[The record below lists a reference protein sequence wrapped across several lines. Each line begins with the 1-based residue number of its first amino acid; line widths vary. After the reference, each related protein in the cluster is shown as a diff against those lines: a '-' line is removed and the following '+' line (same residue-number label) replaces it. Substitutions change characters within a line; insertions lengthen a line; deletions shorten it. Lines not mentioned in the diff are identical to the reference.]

1 MQVDFIPWR
10 CNSSCIP
17 SGRRLE
23 ESKQKALMR
32 APVGNNIRSKRTIVD
47 ANWEKYVDKSQGS
60 SNTTNKNVRSNTS
73 SSQESSSS
81 TFRINCHTC
90 HGFVTFVQVCF

>member
-1 MQVDFIPWR
+1 
-10 CNSSCIP
+10 
-17 SGRRLE
+17 
-23 ESKQKALMR
+23 MR

-60 SNTTNKNVRSNTS
+60 SNATNKNVCSNTS